1 MLVAYCR
8 LCCHCRNLAEGGCLL
23 SWFHFMRCRYFLGHV
38 ACRNL
43 PWQGLYVASFVW
55 IPTKNEWFENSKF
68 SGEVPPLKPP
78 TPPKKGTNG
87 PLLIQSVTL
96 FKPAGYFNYYWNPCC
111 LIFMTID
118 QWRQPTFPSFPWS
131 GSKLFKNSSNTSR
144 SVFSPFLY
152 LGCSLQL

>member
-55 IPTKNEWFENSKF
+55 TPTKNEWFENSKF
-68 SGEVPPLKPP
+68 SGEVLPLKPP
-78 TPPKKGTNG
+78 HPPKKGDQR
-87 PLLIQSVTL
+87 PLVDTVGYSIQTCWLLQLLLKPLPSLELFIL
-96 FKPAGYFNYYWNPCC
+96 FKQMNC
-111 LIFMTID
+111 LLNRNKSPQNISI
-118 QWRQPTFPSFPWS
+118 
-131 GSKLFKNSSNTSR
+131 
-144 SVFSPFLY
+144 SVSPFGLKWKI
-152 LGCSLQL
+152 SLPSTS